1 MLNGEAVGVILRSVR
16 PAGWSSSRC
25 SRSVRSRLG
34 SSAPQRLV
42 SWRLI
47 NPRGAKAHCAFSV
60 AAAAQIGAGER
71 GYRST
76 GGRVNVKCGMIGS
89 TPATKHRSVVG
100 LAERREERTFTA
112 NSASSCAR
120 EVVHHDPATPRIQ
133 SLVPEDRVAAD
144 AGVMALSAE
153 LQALP
158 ASIRNALANAESS
171 AGHISE
177 DRLQGLAELIQ
188 NSDDLGATFAEFT
201 FDEKASRLMFRHNG
215 SGLTLHD
222 VWALAIP
229 WLSLKVDDPDQLGRF
244 GIGLKTLHALSDV
257 LEVHQRH
264 FRVRYEAHDLA
275 VATSDVGW
283 LGAEQSD
290 AMTTFVIPVETD
302 DSIAELVASWLARW
316 SDAGL
321 VFLTNLSMVTLRG
334 PAGEVLAKLHVNRT
348 AAERVEATGLEMGR
362 RIVTASDTREWV
374 VYSRSVPAPKGRTR
388 ARKAQ
393 AKHTP
398 IAVAFSL
405 SGSDVGHIHVGLLV
419 RPIGLPLP
427 SACPVRSSDKP
438 PGHLG

>member
-1 MLNGEAVGVILRSVR
+1 
-16 PAGWSSSRC
+16 
-25 SRSVRSRLG
+25 
-34 SSAPQRLV
+34 
-42 SWRLI
+42 
-47 NPRGAKAHCAFSV
+47 
-60 AAAAQIGAGER
+60 
-71 GYRST
+71 
-76 GGRVNVKCGMIGS
+76 
-89 TPATKHRSVVG
+89 
-100 LAERREERTFTA
+100 
-112 NSASSCAR
+112 
-120 EVVHHDPATPRIQ
+120 
-133 SLVPEDRVAAD
+133 
-144 AGVMALSAE
+144 
-153 LQALP
+153 
-158 ASIRNALANAESS
+158 
-171 AGHISE
+171 
-177 DRLQGLAELIQ
+177 
-188 NSDDLGATFAEFT
+188 
-201 FDEKASRLMFRHNG
+201 MFRHNG

-388 ARKAQ
+388 R
-393 AKHTP
+393 AK
-398 IAVAFSL
+398 L
-405 SGSDVGHIHVGLLV
+405 
-419 RPIGLPLP
+419 R
-427 SACPVRSSDKP
+427 RSTHRSQLRSRF
-438 PGHLG
+438 PGRM